1 MHIFY
6 SVFSYTSCMYKF
18 ICSILIFAIVIA
30 LLSCSQNEKGGDTL
44 FESIPPEYS
53 GVLFEN
59 NLYPTE
65 EFNMYLFRNFYN
77 GGGVAIGD
85 INKDGLPD
93 IFLTGNMTSNKLYL
107 NKGDFNFEDITDSAG
122 LNSEGLWTTGVSFA
136 DVNGNGLLD
145 IFITKSGPNE
155 GGRRHNEL
163 FINNGNLTFTESSEE
178 YGVDD
183 SNLSTHAIF
192 FDYNNDGRLDLYLVS
207 NSFHSLSGFSDVLG
221 SERLNP
227 DAEGASKLYR
237 NDGEYFTD
245 VSNDAGIY
253 SSKIGFGLSAVA
265 TDINR
270 NGLVDLYVAN
280 DFFERDYLYLNNG
293 DGTFTES
300 LTEMIRS
307 LSYSSMG
314 SDIADLNN
322 DGWPDVYVSDMLPF
336 EEKRLKSKMNIESWN
351 EYQNLLERGFH
362 HKFTRNTLQINRGD
376 KSFAEIGRLSG
387 VEATDWSWAV
397 LLADFNHNGNNDIFV
412 SNGIYKDLLDQDFVE
427 IIANP
432 TKIRGMIQSGEENV
446 IMQLMDQMSS
456 HPIRNVLF
464 GNDGE
469 LRFTDRTVE
478 WGLDEPGFSSGAAWA
493 DLNGD
498 GALDLVINN
507 VNGPARIYRNRAVEL
522 HPERSWLR
530 VDLVGEAP
538 NTQAIGAQLQV
549 WASDGTYRYREHM
562 LQRGFQSS
570 VEPGLHMGLGEAS
583 RIDSLILRW
592 PDGRTSRMTDIQ
604 VPARITLNQSESEN
618 RPVPSPPPATLPG
631 DFVANHSL
639 PLLSDITESTGLD
652 YSHQRFDYNDFTRE
666 RLLVHMRSTE
676 GPALCKGDINGDGL
690 DDFYIGGARNQPG
703 ALFVQ
708 QSDGGFTR
716 HQNELFEADAES
728 EDIDCQF
735 FDATGSGADALYV
748 VSGGNSFSSASLALQ
763 DRLYLNDGTGN
774 LRKSPQPLPG
784 PGRFESGSVVRA
796 ADFTGDG
803 NLDVFVG
810 TRLRPFA
817 VGISAPSYLLAGDGT
832 GAFTDVTQ
840 TWLPEL
846 TEAGMVTDAL
856 WADLT
861 ADGNQELVI
870 TGEWM
875 PVRVFANR
883 GNRFEEITNQ
893 LNLGST
899 TGWWNAL
906 TAADVTGNGRLD
918 LIAANH
924 GLNSLFKASEDHPLR
939 MWIGDFEGNGV
950 VNHIL
955 TTNRGGREYPVALR
969 HDLLDE
975 IPSLSERFPDYASY
989 AGKTVQEVFTKE
1001 ELERTR
1007 QLQVTELA
1015 SVLLRNTGEGFI
1027 MERLPARAQ
1036 LAPMYGI
1043 LTTDL
1048 TGDGLPEVLM
1058 AGNLYEVKPQ
1068 AGPYDAS
1075 RGALIVMDRE
1085 GEQQPGSLSDSD
1097 SGFIVPGQ
1105 GRRIIELT
1113 RADGTQLIIVARYD
1127 DTPLVFRKNSSTD

>member
-1 MHIFY
+1 MINNRCIFICL
-6 SVFSYTSCMYKF
+6 SVFFVLFSCSKKDKTEPLFTF
-18 ICSILIFAIVIA
+18 ISPEDSGLIFENRLDYNPDFNIYNYRNFYDGGGVGVGDINGDGLPDIYLVSNFGENRLFLNKGNFQFEDITETAGVSGSKSWSTGVSFVDIDSDGLLDIYVLNSGKLGDRRNELFINNGDLTFTEMAADYGLNDDGYAIHATFFDYNGDGLMDMYLINNEDKA
-30 LLSCSQNEKGGDTL
+30 ISSFDLSNNLREERNRPGGDR
-44 FESIPPEYS
+44 
-53 GVLFEN
+53 
-59 NLYPTE
+59 
-65 EFNMYLFRNFYN
+65 LFRNDN
-77 GGGVAIGD
+77 GKFTDVTEEAGLYSSIIGFALSSTISD
-85 INKDGLPD
+85 LNKDGLPD
-93 IFLTGNMTSNKLYL
+93 IF
-107 NKGDFNFEDITDSAG
+107 I
-122 LNSEGLWTTGVSFA
+122 
-136 DVNGNGLLD
+136 
-145 IFITKSGPNE
+145 
-155 GGRRHNEL
+155 
-163 FINNGNLTFTESSEE
+163 
-178 YGVDD
+178 
-183 SNLSTHAIF
+183 
-192 FDYNNDGRLDLYLVS
+192 
-207 NSFHSLSGFSDVLG
+207 
-221 SERLNP
+221 
-227 DAEGASKLYR
+227 
-237 NDGEYFTD
+237 
-245 VSNDAGIY
+245 
-253 SSKIGFGLSAVA
+253 
-265 TDINR
+265 
-270 NGLVDLYVAN
+270 AN
-280 DFFERDYLYLNNG
+280 DFFERDYVYMNNG
-293 DGTFTES
+293 DGTFREVA
-300 LTEMIRS
+300 EEKFRS
-307 LSYSSMG
+307 MSAASMG
-314 SDIADLNN
+314 ADIADLNN
-322 DGWPDVYVSDMLPF
+322 DGWPDIYVLDMLPF
-336 EEKRLKSKMNIESWN
+336 DESRTKQVTMYENWDL
-351 EYQNLLERGFH
+351 YQDKVKWGYGH
-362 HKFTRNTLQINRGD
+362 QFTRNTLHLN
-376 KSFAEIGRLSG
+376 SG
-387 VEATDWSWAV
+387 GNDYHEASRMTGTEATDWSWAV
-397 LLADFNHNGNNDIFV
+397 LLADFDHNGNNDIFV
-412 SNGIYKDLLDQDFVE
+412 TNGLVQDITNMDYLSEISTEETMRAIILAEGVDFKRLVDMIPSN
-427 IIANP
+427 
-432 TKIRGMIQSGEENV
+432 
-446 IMQLMDQMSS
+446 
-456 HPIRNVLF
+456 PIRNVLF

-1007 QLQVTELA
+1007 QLQATELA

-1043 LTTDL
+1043 LTTDM

-1075 RGALIVMDRE
+1075 RGVMI
-1085 GEQQPGSLSDSD
+1085 QPLAKDEKSTPEMYSLKPSD

-1127 DTPLVFRKNSSTD
+1127 DTPLIFKKEHN